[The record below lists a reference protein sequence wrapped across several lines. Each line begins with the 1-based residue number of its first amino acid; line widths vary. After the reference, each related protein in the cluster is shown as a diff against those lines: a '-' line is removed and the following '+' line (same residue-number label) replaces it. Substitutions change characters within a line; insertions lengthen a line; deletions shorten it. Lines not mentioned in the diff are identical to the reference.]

1 MLTGMVFGRRSAGGN
16 GSATAT
22 SDLLLSRISEH
33 RGRESMTV
41 RIHSDVMK
49 RLRWIVGD
57 YIVLKPD
64 DEGQKWVVE
73 RVSGPKQQGLKITT
87 ASGKASQ
94 HGRVSFTVDGD
105 VLNQVFPGGET
116 SFTATMCDSSGNQAV
131 FLRD

>member
-16 GSATAT
+16 GSSTAS
-22 SDLLLSRISEH
+22 SDLLVSRIAEQK
-33 RGRESMTV
+33 GRASMTV
-41 RIHSDVMK
+41 RIHSDVMR

-57 YIVLKPD
+57 YIVLKLED
-64 DEGQKWVVE
+64 DGQKWVIQ

-94 HGRVSFTVDGD
+94 HGRVSFTVDES
-105 VLNQVFPGGET
+105 VLNEVFPDGDT
-116 SFTATMCDSSGNQAV
+116 SFTATMCDSSGNEAI

>member
-16 GSATAT
+16 GSATAS
-22 SDLLLSRISEH
+22 SDLLLSRIAEQK
-33 RGRESMTV
+33 GRASMTV
-41 RIHSDVMK
+41 RIHSDVMR

-57 YIVLKPD
+57 YIVLKLED
-64 DEGQKWVVE
+64 DGQKWVIQ

-94 HGRVSFTVDGD
+94 HGRVSFTVDES
-105 VLNQVFPGGET
+105 VLNEVFPDGDT
-116 SFTATMCDSSGNQAV
+116 SFTATMCDSSGNEAI